1 MVSSVATIQTQA
13 CEQCHY
19 ETVSKLSLTFSSSN
33 AARVQAPLCVVT
45 SCWLYFRM
53 HVFAFKAL
61 RRSVPGP
68 LPSPA
73 LRHCF
78 LLCHQWSLYSP
89 LYFGAVMTLF
99 TSIGTTVTP
108 YLAADNV
115 NLPFKMCH
123 TLTSFTVVT
132 SHLCFQCF
140 LFRKKNPFI
149 SLQIFL
155 YFLFLC

>member
-1 MVSSVATIQTQA
+1 MQP
-13 CEQCHY
+13 
-19 ETVSKLSLTFSSSN
+19 
-33 AARVQAPLCVVT
+33 PLCVA

-53 HVFAFKAL
+53 HVFVFKAL

-68 LPSPA
+68 LSSPT

-78 LLCHQWSLYSP
+78 LCHQWSLYSP

-115 NLPFKMCH
+115 NLSLQDVSHIDLFHSCNFPSLLSVFPLQEKKKG
-123 TLTSFTVVT
+123 LSSLFTYY
-132 SHLCFQCF
+132 
-140 LFRKKNPFI
+140 FI
-149 SLQIFL
+149 SCSFAEAKLRLSMCTYVCLSPRLLKKKKLKAEFWEIR
-155 YFLFLC
+155 

>member
-1 MVSSVATIQTQA
+1 MQP
-13 CEQCHY
+13 
-19 ETVSKLSLTFSSSN
+19 
-33 AARVQAPLCVVT
+33 PLCVA

-53 HVFAFKAL
+53 HVFVFKAL

-68 LPSPA
+68 LSSPT

-78 LLCHQWSLYSP
+78 LCHQWSLYSP

-115 NLPFKMCH
+115 NLS
-123 TLTSFTVVT
+123 LQDV
-132 SHLCFQCF
+132 SHID
-140 LFRKKNPFI
+140 LFHSCNFPSLLSVFPLQEKKKGSFI
-149 SLQIFL
+149 SLHILL
-155 YFLFLC
+155 YFLFLCWGKAEVEYVHICVSVTKITQKKNLRQNFEK